1 MNMNNKID
9 MNNKNRDMSN
19 KKFAIIGSLIGLI
32 ILLIISTGIA
42 AGIDP
47 ELQSGDSGVIAQE
60 LKIGKTEYFK
70 LDTASCAIAFV
81 NADILKVCI

>member
-32 ILLIISTGIA
+32 ILLIILFLYRPRLHS
-42 AGIDP
+42 
-47 ELQSGDSGVIAQE
+47 
-60 LKIGKTEYFK
+60 
-70 LDTASCAIAFV
+70 
-81 NADILKVCI
+81 